1 MDSSYMQHWK
11 KSFTSTIPIPSSMN
25 YCKWP
30 FLGALLQLITI
41 VCTIGN
47 DNFCSHCYNLPNV
60 CYRALCTVFKCY
72 YYGWFVLALLHPTTF
87 NALLQL
93 WTFACIIAIY
103 NFCTIQICFFYT
115 LLQFTV
121 FICTIS
127 ISNFCM
133 YYCNSYLLL
142 HLWNALLQHYSNR
155 QHIKKVP
162 IL

>member
-1 MDSSYMQHWK
+1 MQHWK
-11 KSFTSTIPIPSSMN
+11 KSFTSTIPIHSSMN

-103 NFCTIQICFFYT
+103 NFCTIQICFFLYT
-115 LLQFTV
+115 TAIHSFYMHYFNRQLLYVLLQFLLTV
-121 FICTIS
+121 TS
-127 ISNFCM
+127 
-133 YYCNSYLLL
+133 LK
-142 HLWNALLQHYSNR
+142 YSVAPLF
-155 QHIKKVP
+155 QKTTY
-162 IL
+162 